1 MINTM
6 RMITTFLA
14 LTVILHAAATAQT
27 PVGSPASE
35 DFSNIQNFFRVN
47 RQFCTGGQPSME
59 NLQKMKAEGVRS
71 VINLRLAS
79 EYDFE
84 EEASMARKLELRY
97 FHIPVDKSDLKD
109 EQVQKFL
116 EVTGD
121 PENRPMFIHC
131 TSAGR
136 VGTFWM
142 IRRVLVDNWKI
153 EDAKAEARRIGMH
166 DEKLRDWALDYIKR
180 HEKADEK
187 K

>member
-1 MINTM
+1 MKM
-6 RMITTFLA
+6 FITFFALA
-14 LTVILHAAATAQT
+14 VILPVAATAQT
-27 PVGSPASE
+27 SAGSPAPE
-35 DFSNIQNFFRVN
+35 DFSSIQNFFRVN

-59 NLQKMKAEGVRS
+59 NLQKMKREGVRS
-71 VINLRLAS
+71 VINLRLAN
-79 EYDFE
+79 EYNFE

-97 FHIPVDKSDLKD
+97 FHIPVDKTDLKD

-116 EVTGD
+116 EVTED

-142 IRRVLVDNWKI
+142 IRRVLVDKWKI

-180 HEKADEK
+180 HQKADEK

>member
-1 MINTM
+1 
-6 RMITTFLA
+6 
-14 LTVILHAAATAQT
+14 
-27 PVGSPASE
+27 
-35 DFSNIQNFFRVN
+35 
-47 RQFCTGGQPSME
+47 ME
-59 NLQKMKAEGVRS
+59 NLKKMKAEGVRS

-79 EYDFE
+79 EYNFE
-84 EEASMARKLELRY
+84 EEASLAKKLDLRY
-97 FHIPVDKSDLKD
+97 FHIPVDKTDPKD
-109 EQVQKFL
+109 EQVQEFL
-116 EVTGD
+116 KVTGD
-121 PENRPMFIHC
+121 PENVPMFIHC

-153 EDAKAEARRIGMH
+153 EDAKAEARKIGMH